1 MEQNYQNHS
10 KYVPGYHLV
19 LSLLILLGTIGAFV
33 NLFNS
38 IKNNN
43 LYSASLILILFVAA
57 IFIFW
62 YLRQFALKAQD
73 RAIKAEENLRYFS
86 LTGKLMPKQ
95 LRMSQIIALRFASD
109 EELLKLVDEVV
120 SKNLNANDI
129 KISIK
134 NWKSDH
140 YRV

>member
-1 MEQNYQNHS
+1 MEQNYNNHS
-10 KYVPGYHLV
+10 KYVLGYHLV

-38 IKNNN
+38 LDSNN

-86 LTGKLMPKQ
+86 LTGKLIPKQ
-95 LRMSQIIALRFASD
+95 LRVSQIIALRFASD
-109 EELLKLVDEVV
+109 EELLKLVEEALA
-120 SKNLNANDI
+120 KNLNAKEI

-134 NWKSDH
+134 NWKADD

>member
-1 MEQNYQNHS
+1 MEQNYNNHS
-10 KYVPGYHLV
+10 KYVLGYHLV

-38 IKNNN
+38 LDSNN

-57 IFIFW
+57 ILIFW

-86 LTGKLMPKQ
+86 LTGKLMPEQ

-109 EELLKLVDEVV
+109 EELLKLVEEALA
-120 SKNLNANDI
+120 KNLNAKEI

-134 NWKSDH
+134 NWKADD

>member
-10 KYVPGYHLV
+10 KYVPGYHLI

-33 NLFNS
+33 NLLNS

-62 YLRQFALKAQD
+62 YLRQFSLKAQD

-120 SKNLNANDI
+120 SKNLNAKDI

>member
-1 MEQNYQNHS
+1 MEQNYNNHS
-10 KYVPGYHLV
+10 KYVIGYHLV

-38 IKNNN
+38 LDSNN

-57 IFIFW
+57 ILIFW

>member
-1 MEQNYQNHS
+1 MEQNYNNHS
-10 KYVPGYHLV
+10 KYVIGYHLV

-38 IKNNN
+38 LDSNN

-86 LTGKLMPKQ
+86 LTGKLIPKQ
-95 LRMSQIIALRFASD
+95 LRVSQIIALRFASD
-109 EELLKLVDEVV
+109 EELLKLVEEALA
-120 SKNLNANDI
+120 KNLNAKEI

-134 NWKSDH
+134 NWKADD

>member
-1 MEQNYQNHS
+1 MEQNYNNHS
-10 KYVPGYHLV
+10 KYVIGYHLV

-38 IKNNN
+38 LDSNN

-57 IFIFW
+57 ILIFW

-109 EELLKLVDEVV
+109 EELLKLVEEALA
-120 SKNLNANDI
+120 KNLNAKEI

-134 NWKSDH
+134 NWKADD

>member
-10 KYVPGYHLV
+10 KYVPGYHLI

-33 NLFNS
+33 NLLNS

-120 SKNLNANDI
+120 SKNLNAKDI

>member
-1 MEQNYQNHS
+1 MEQNYNNHS
-10 KYVPGYHLV
+10 KYVIGYHLV

-38 IKNNN
+38 LDSNN

-57 IFIFW
+57 ILIFW

-109 EELLKLVDEVV
+109 EELLKLVEEALA
-120 SKNLNANDI
+120 KKLNAKEI

-134 NWKSDH
+134 NWKADD

>member
-1 MEQNYQNHS
+1 
-10 KYVPGYHLV
+10 
-19 LSLLILLGTIGAFV
+19 
-33 NLFNS
+33 
-38 IKNNN
+38 
-43 LYSASLILILFVAA
+43 LILILFVAA

-73 RAIKAEENLRYFS
+73 RAINAEENLRYFS

>member
-1 MEQNYQNHS
+1 MEQDYKNHS

-33 NLFNS
+33 NLLNS
-38 IKNNN
+38 MKNNN
-43 LYSASLILILFVAA
+43 LYSASLILILFIAA

-109 EELLKLVDEVV
+109 EELLNLVDEAI
-120 SKNLNANDI
+120 SKNLTAKDI
-129 KISIK
+129 KLSIK
-134 NWKSDH
+134 KWKADD

>member
-1 MEQNYQNHS
+1 MEQNYKNHS

>member
-1 MEQNYQNHS
+1 MEQNYKNHS

-38 IKNNN
+38 INSNN

-57 IFIFW
+57 ILIFW

>member
-10 KYVPGYHLV
+10 KYVPGYHLI

-33 NLFNS
+33 NLLNS

-57 IFIFW
+57 ILIFW

-120 SKNLNANDI
+120 SKNLNAKDI

>member
-33 NLFNS
+33 NLLNS

-57 IFIFW
+57 ILIFW

-120 SKNLNANDI
+120 SKNLNAKDI

-134 NWKSDH
+134 NWKADH

>member
-1 MEQNYQNHS
+1 MEQNYNNHS
-10 KYVPGYHLV
+10 KYVIGYHLV

-38 IKNNN
+38 LDSNN

-109 EELLKLVDEVV
+109 EELLKLVEEALA
-120 SKNLNANDI
+120 KNLNAKEI

-134 NWKSDH
+134 NWKADD

>member
-10 KYVPGYHLV
+10 KYVPGYHLI

-33 NLFNS
+33 NLLNS

-57 IFIFW
+57 ILIFW

-120 SKNLNANDI
+120 SKNLNAKDI

-134 NWKSDH
+134 NWKADH